1 MIQDELTNSEENI
14 TTKKINIEGVG
25 NRYLI
30 KKVMKIEKK
39 VELKKNIPL
48 NLKQQ
53 NIHDD
58 LYYLNELANNM
69 NNNKSSKNDINYN
82 LIFVKRNVEKKIKSY
97 KQQDIQKGRFFH
109 EKNITYEEVIE
120 KLKECNLLCFYC
132 NEHVH
137 LYYDV
142 VREIKQWTLD
152 RINNDLGH
160 YCDNVVIACLH
171 CNLKRRRIPQ
181 TAFLFTRNLNI
192 IKNDN

>member
-132 NEHVH
+132 NENVH